1 MAQYV
6 ERDSRKTQ
14 AFLIAEELLKE
25 PEILYTS
32 IIKECICET
41 AASSKDITRTHV
53 ELVQKL
59 FSMQT
64 GRSVNLPYQVVAE
77 RTYGG
82 VRLQKCEKQP
92 EHKITEPVGMLSGQS
107 SSQPVGRQSGQP
119 AGCCGI
125 SIEEHP
131 DFTCRIYKREELPEG
146 ISKKSIRNGWIM
158 IK

>member
-1 MAQYV
+1 M
-6 ERDSRKTQ
+6 
-14 AFLIAEELLKE
+14 
-25 PEILYTS
+25 
-32 IIKECICET
+32 IKECICET

-59 FSMQT
+59 FAMQT

-92 EHKITEPVGMLSGQS
+92 EHKIIEPVEMLSRQS
-107 SSQPVGRQSGQP
+107 SSQPVGQQSGQP

-125 SIEEHP
+125 
-131 DFTCRIYKREELPEG
+131 
-146 ISKKSIRNGWIM
+146 
-158 IK
+158 